1 MYDKRFSAFHYPV
14 LDEDAPN
21 YHAVIQNPMDM
32 ATLLQRVDAG
42 KYITCKAFL
51 EDFDLILANA
61 KVHLQIFNEV
71 YILYVSIYTSL
82 PFCFIFLA
90 NPGTDP
96 EFFLIR

>member
-32 ATLLQRVDAG
+32 ATLLQRVDGG

-61 KVHLQIFNEV
+61 KVHLQIFKLGIYYMFQI
-71 YILYVSIYTSL
+71 YICL
-82 PFCFIFLA
+82 
-90 NPGTDP
+90 
-96 EFFLIR
+96 